1 MFSYFDISNDDIDN
15 DDVIKAKSPVHKSKR
30 DKKKKQLKDNH
41 SFMTTIKYKK
51 MKVNHGREVYICV
64 FLIAIKLNKPN

>member
-1 MFSYFDISNDDIDN
+1 MLSKQSLLCADQNE
-15 DDVIKAKSPVHKSKR
+15 IK
-30 DKKKKQLKDNH
+30 KKKKQLKDSH

-51 MKVNHGREVYICV
+51 MKVNHGGEDWHVLNICV

>member
-1 MFSYFDISNDDIDN
+1 MMILIMMMLSKQSLLCSNQN
-15 DDVIKAKSPVHKSKR
+15 EIKN
-30 DKKKKQLKDNH
+30 QLKDSH

-51 MKVNHGREVYICV
+51 MKVNHGGEVYICV